1 MVASGSISTLLV
13 RPVVATILSVDDAE
27 HALRE
32 FYRATGLTPELVADG
47 DARITPAQFCV
58 AWAEL
63 VRQTRDPSIALKM
76 ARSTPPGAFGIV
88 EYLCRSAPTLGEAL
102 RQWVRYLNLLDDAV
116 EVALVEEGD
125 VAAVRVTAESEA
137 PAPASH
143 ELCFAMLHAQA
154 TAISTVPFRAERVDF
169 THRSNLVEAYARF
182 FDAPVRFGA
191 AETELVI
198 ARSLMDAKLV
208 SADPALFGI
217 LARAADDAER
227 KQTVEAQDKVL
238 TAQVKRTLHKALRE
252 GASEVDDVA
261 KRLGLSGRSLQRR
274 LKDEGTSFQE
284 LREET
289 RRDLARH
296 YLDLDLAISEISFL
310 LGFSEPSAF
319 FRAFKRW
326 TGLTP
331 LESRAQR
338 GHSIGASGHGAK
350 GGGEPS
356 FSS

>member
-1 MVASGSISTLLV
+1 MPPTRASGSISTLLV
-13 RPVVATILSVDDAE
+13 RPIVATILGVDDVE
-27 HALRE
+27 RSLQDFH
-32 FYRATGLTPELVADG
+32 RATGLTPELVADG

-63 VRQTRDPSIALKM
+63 VRISRSPRVALDM
-76 ARSTPPGAFGIV
+76 AKATPPGAFGIV

-102 RQWVRYLNLLDDAV
+102 RQWVRYLNILDDAV

-125 VAAVRVTAESEA
+125 VAAVRVMAESEA

-143 ELCFAMLHAQA
+143 ELCFAMLHLQA
-154 TAISTVPFRAERVDF
+154 TAITTVPFRATRVDF
-169 THRSNLVEAYARF
+169 THPSENTDAYSKF
-182 FDAPVRFGA
+182 FEAPVRFSA
-191 AETELVI
+191 RDTELVI
-198 ARSLMDAKLV
+198 ARSLLDAKLV
-208 SADPALFGI
+208 SADPTLFGI
-217 LARAADDAER
+217 LARAADDEQR
-227 KQTVEAQDKVL
+227 KQTTESKDKVL
-238 TAQVKRTLHKALRE
+238 TAQVKRTLQKALRE

-296 YLDLDLAISEISFL
+296 YLELDLAISEISFL

-331 LESRAQR
+331 QESRAVSR
-338 GHSIGASGHGAK
+338 MAPAVTAR
-350 GGGEPS
+350 
-356 FSS
+356 